1 MKAPFE
7 IADLIFKYLNASL
20 SEEENRVLQ
29 DWLNEDI
36 ANQILLNELQSKDKM
51 EESLQFFES
60 IDQNAAWENI
70 NQQIDNPVVHHSFWL
85 FKNFFKYAAAILIT
99 GFVGYAFL
107 HKKDSTA
114 TMIAKNPKPEILK
127 NDVLPGGNNAT
138 LTLGDGSVI
147 TLEDVENGTFKKE
160 NGVKISKKEGQLVYE
175 ILPSE
180 NSTIITYNTI
190 NTPTGGQYEI
200 LLPDGSKVWLNSKSS
215 LHFPTSFSGKV
226 RQVELTGEGYFEISK
241 NKEMPFIVE
250 AGKTHIEVLGTHFNI
265 MAYDNESV
273 SKTTLLEGSVKVG
286 NGETKKILNP
296 GQQALIGSQIRVRTA
311 DLDEAI
317 AWKEGY
323 FQFDNEDLTTI
334 MRQLQRWYDVE
345 VVNEKQ
351 IPDKHFTAM
360 ISRNNTLSKVL
371 KMLEMSGELK
381 FEIEDKR
388 ITIREK

>member
-7 IADLIFKYLNASL
+7 IADLIFKYLNGDL
-20 SEEENRVLQ
+20 SVEENKVLQ

-36 ANQILLNELQSKDKM
+36 ANQITLNELQNKDKM

-60 IDQNAAWENI
+60 IDHKAAWENI
-70 NQQIDNPVVHHSFWL
+70 NEQIENPVIPHSFWS
-85 FKNFFKYAAAILIT
+85 FNKFFKYAAAILIT

-107 HKKDSTA
+107 HKKNNADTA
-114 TMIAKNPKPEILK
+114 IAKTKKPQTLK
-127 NDVLPGGNNAT
+127 NDVLPGGNKAT

-147 TLEDVENGTFKKE
+147 TLEDMENGTFKKE

-175 ILPSE
+175 ILPAES
-180 NSTIITYNTI
+180 NSTITYNTI

-200 LLPDGSKVWLNSKSS
+200 LLPDGSKVWLNSRSS
-215 LHFPTSFSGKV
+215 LHFPTAFSGKE
-226 RQVELTGEGYFEISK
+226 RKVELTGEGYFEISK
-241 NKEMPFIVE
+241 NKQMPFVVE
-250 AGKTHIEVLGTHFNI
+250 AGKTHVEVLGTHFNV
-265 MAYDNESV
+265 MAYDNEAV

-286 NGETKKILNP
+286 NGENKKLLNP
-296 GQQALIGSQIRVRTA
+296 GQQAIVGSQIRVRAA
-311 DLDEAI
+311 DLEEAV

-334 MRQLQRWYDVE
+334 MRQLQRWYDVD